1 MKLTYQKE
9 LNLNLY
15 RHWSISESLHHT
27 IYTAA
32 KFKIWTHKGKQ
43 KLSEF
48 LAELGLPLVQ
58 VKQTFATMDL
68 GIRTELRSMFEEKTE
83 KYGLEDITYN
93 SFVASFGFRHKF
105 CAADIVFAVLALL
118 EQLQE
123 SVSSSHDSSSFLPIK
138 VYSLILISPFGYGEG
153 KGARTFFYFLSYY
166 VVNNLIWSGL
176 TQEVQIC
183 AWI

>member
-1 MKLTYQKE
+1 MSYQIYPGPQGHPVLAFIIQNHHFYSVGSMKLTYQKE

-93 SFVASFGFRHKF
+93 SFVAAFGFRHKF
-105 CAADIVFAVLALL
+105 CAADIVFAVMALL

-123 SVSSSHDSSSFLPIK
+123 SVSSTHDSSSFLPI
-138 VYSLILISPFGYGEG
+138 
-153 KGARTFFYFLSYY
+153 
-166 VVNNLIWSGL
+166 
-176 TQEVQIC
+176 
-183 AWI
+183 

>member
-68 GIRTELRSMFEEKTE
+68 GIRTALRSMFEEKTE
-83 KYGLEDITYN
+83 STIDPRIQAT
-93 SFVASFGFRHKF
+93 R
-105 CAADIVFAVLALL
+105 
-118 EQLQE
+118 
-123 SVSSSHDSSSFLPIK
+123 LPT
-138 VYSLILISPFGYGEG
+138 SEATTAF
-153 KGARTFFYFLSYY
+153 
-166 VVNNLIWSGL
+166 
-176 TQEVQIC
+176 
-183 AWI
+183 

>member
-1 MKLTYQKE
+1 MSPPRISDLQSLQLRAPQNFRPFYVPALYQIRVQNDKCSMNPFNILLYCSIGSMKLSYQKE

-58 VKQTFATMDL
+58 GTIHILCWQKFWPFMT
-68 GIRTELRSMFEEKTE
+68 I
-83 KYGLEDITYN
+83 
-93 SFVASFGFRHKF
+93 SFR
-105 CAADIVFAVLALL
+105 D
-118 EQLQE
+118 
-123 SVSSSHDSSSFLPIK
+123 
-138 VYSLILISPFGYGEG
+138 
-153 KGARTFFYFLSYY
+153 
-166 VVNNLIWSGL
+166 
-176 TQEVQIC
+176 
-183 AWI
+183 

>member
-1 MKLTYQKE
+1 MPSFFSTLSYKILTSTLSCQIYPGLQGHPELSFIIQHYRLYSVGSMKLTYQKE

-68 GIRTELRSMFEEKTE
+68 SIRTELRSMFEEKTE

-123 SVSSSHDSSSFLPIK
+123 SVSYHIMTSHLF
-138 VYSLILISPFGYGEG
+138 
-153 KGARTFFYFLSYY
+153 
-166 VVNNLIWSGL
+166 
-176 TQEVQIC
+176 
-183 AWI
+183 

>member
-1 MKLTYQKE
+1 MKLSYQKE

-58 VKQTFATMDL
+58 GT
-68 GIRTELRSMFEEKTE
+68 I
-83 KYGLEDITYN
+83 
-93 SFVASFGFRHKF
+93 H
-105 CAADIVFAVLALL
+105 
-118 EQLQE
+118 
-123 SVSSSHDSSSFLPIK
+123 
-138 VYSLILISPFGYGEG
+138 IL
-153 KGARTFFYFLSYY
+153 
-166 VVNNLIWSGL
+166 
-176 TQEVQIC
+176 C
-183 AWI
+183 

>member
-1 MKLTYQKE
+1 MKLKDQKK
-9 LNLNLY
+9 LNLHPY

-58 VKQTFATMDL
+58 VKQKFATMDL
-68 GIRTELRSMFEEKTE
+68 GIRTEVCSMFEEKRE
-83 KYGLEDITYN
+83 KYSIDEITYN

-105 CAADIVFAVLALL
+105 CAADVVFAVLALL

-123 SVSSSHDSSSFLPIK
+123 AVSIQLHSKI
-138 VYSLILISPFGYGEG
+138 I
-153 KGARTFFYFLSYY
+153 
-166 VVNNLIWSGL
+166 
-176 TQEVQIC
+176 
-183 AWI
+183 